1 MITPNSAIIEEPTR
15 DELVAAWHRRS
26 PNLTYEQA
34 DHVFNDWLPCLD
46 FYRDDK
52 GEWQVKLKAIRPR
65 Q

>member
-1 MITPNSAIIEEPTR
+1 MAESSSTIIEQPSRE
-15 DELVAAWHRRS
+15 ELVAAWHRRS

-34 DHVFNDWLPCLD
+34 DHVFDDWLPCLD